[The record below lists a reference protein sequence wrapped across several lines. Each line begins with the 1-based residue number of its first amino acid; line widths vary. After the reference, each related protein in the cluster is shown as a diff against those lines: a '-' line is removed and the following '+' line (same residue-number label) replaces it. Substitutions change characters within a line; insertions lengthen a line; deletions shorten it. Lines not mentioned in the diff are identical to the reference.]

1 MFYFAETIFL
11 STQKLKLAQNE
22 AISSTLDQCW
32 RKRGGREVREVR
44 WREPQVSSILTFSF
58 SLHRSPLLVCA
69 LCAQLPDRWS
79 LSNRSL
85 SRSAHKPNLSGVRLP
100 AEGTRYSIWTRKKK
114 SCCRCL
120 SSTIYLGSKTH
131 PCFSIFKGST
141 SSPLSHCASSW
152 GNAGS
157 LFINNFLLKCPCG
170 AFHVFIHSSWLK

>member
-44 WREPQVSSILTFSF
+44 WREPQVSRILTFSF

-131 PCFSIFKGST
+131 PWEETLQSFSCQIVFPSLKEALLHHCRIVLPRGATLGLSSLIT
-141 SSPLSHCASSW
+141 SS
-152 GNAGS
+152 
-157 LFINNFLLKCPCG
+157 
-170 AFHVFIHSSWLK
+170 